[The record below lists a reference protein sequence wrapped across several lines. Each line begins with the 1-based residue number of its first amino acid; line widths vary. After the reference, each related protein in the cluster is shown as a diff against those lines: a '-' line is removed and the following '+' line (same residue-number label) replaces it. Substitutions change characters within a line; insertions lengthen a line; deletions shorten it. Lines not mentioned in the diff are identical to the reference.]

1 MGYCKAYM
9 TKNHAKYIKHQQVHS
24 NKPTSGAGYP
34 RCWPGSVQLNL
45 QKNMKRLT
53 DPYGKAMKK

>member
-1 MGYCKAYM
+1 MQNNSQRSYMGYCKAYM

-45 QKNMKRLT
+45 
-53 DPYGKAMKK
+53 